1 MRRTARIA
9 AIVALL
15 MTGWAGAQAD
25 ETSLLFAT
33 TEPAGSDDTMK
44 VFSPWV
50 QRIAEST
57 NNAVKID
64 LREGIAIAN
73 ASNIY
78 DRVQS
83 DVMQIG
89 ILIPSLIGGK
99 FPLTDVSGLPF
110 LTEDSVNASAAF
122 WRLYKTGALD
132 TEYKDIAPLGFGLF
146 PPQDVMLSKTPAT
159 LDNLQG
165 LRIRVVGKLSSEL
178 VERLGGTP
186 LVLDPSDQYTALE
199 RHTIDGVISSWMS
212 MAPLHLIDVTNYHI
226 ETSLGTAMFIVFMAK
241 PKFDSLPASVKQAL
255 LANSGESLSRA
266 IGTGFEGRATA
277 SKAIAVANP
286 TKHTI
291 VQLSAA
297 QSAKWS
303 QAITPT
309 IDAWTAS
316 HPGGAELLA
325 SYRRIL
331 ADVKAGK

>member
-1 MRRTARIA
+1 MRRIA
-9 AIVALL
+9 ATIAIVASLA
-15 MTGWAGAQAD
+15 TGWSVARAD

-33 TEPAGSDDTMK
+33 TEPAGSDDSMK
-44 VFSPWV
+44 VFSPWT
-50 QRIAEST
+50 QKIAEAT

-73 ASNIY
+73 STNIY

-99 FPLTDVSGLPF
+99 FPLTDVAGLPF
-110 LTEDSVNASAAF
+110 LTDDSVNASAAF

-132 TEYKDIAPLGFGLF
+132 TDYKDIVPLGFGLF
-146 PPQDVMLSKTPAT
+146 PPQDVMLSKVPAT

-178 VERLGGTP
+178 IERLGGTP

-212 MAPLHLIDVTNYHI
+212 LAPLHLIDVTSYHV
-226 ETSLGTAMFIVFMAK
+226 ETSLGTGMFIVFMSRAK
-241 PKFDSLPASVKQAL
+241 FNSLPANVRQAL
-255 LANSGESLSRA
+255 EANSGESLSRA
-266 IGTGFEGRATA
+266 IGIGFEARATA
-277 SKAIAVANP
+277 SRAQALASP
-286 TKHTI
+286 SKHTI
-291 VQLSAA
+291 VQLSPA
-297 QSAKWS
+297 QSAKWA
-303 QAITPT
+303 QTITPT